1 MTPHSDLL
9 LPGKQA
15 ANLEEEKKVAS
26 TTFIRSIAQQPNPGK
41 ASNREKQEVDLS
53 TIQDMDDEQ
62 QALCT
67 EAGIKKGRFEKRGY
81 RRSSSSSATPLSTG
95 ETEVNDTRDTVAKLL
110 EAQAAQVKETEAK
123 IEALAKARAE
133 SRTAEA
139 AQKIN
144 AVIRAAEI
152 QAEGA
157 LKVATIGVERTKIES
172 DNNKAIELA
181 RIEAAKDTEL
191 ARMQWMTQMFR
202 QQRANGPSTQ
212 QDED

>member
-1 MTPHSDLL
+1 MTPPSDLL

-95 ETEVNDTRDTVAKLL
+95 ETEVIDTRDTVAKLL

>member
-95 ETEVNDTRDTVAKLL
+95 ETEVIDTRDTVAKLL

>member
-95 ETEVNDTRDTVAKLL
+95 ETEVIDTRGTVAKLL